1 MSNAEP
7 PAGWAPR
14 WLVPL
19 LAVLLPVT
27 LVLALAAPLGAAWA
41 WGRRQHPSG
50 PALATPNDPSAT
62 DGSRGLGDPYYPDA
76 GNGGYDVDRYQI
88 AVSWDPGTSVLTG
101 RTTLT
106 ARATHPLHSF
116 YVDLALDIRAITVDG
131 QVAGLAKEGFSD
143 WRITPATPVAD
154 GADFTVVVDYGGR
167 PGTLDDDGV
176 SPWMTTGEEWTVAG
190 EPESSAWWYPA
201 NDHPS
206 DPARMDVSVR
216 VPAGFQAVSVG
227 RLASA
232 DSADEP
238 GWDTWHWVSEQ
249 PMATYLAFV
258 SIGHF
263 ALEQGVVDGLPYV
276 YAVTERLTAG
286 ERRTAFAALQT
297 SAAKVRVL
305 SSLFGPYPFTELGG
319 IVVSA
324 DLPFDGLE
332 TQTRPVY
339 KARSILDARYAPELL
354 THELAHM
361 WFGDHVTVAQ
371 WNDIFDSEAYASWA
385 FWAWQEKTGGP
396 SAQSELTGL
405 YDRARG
411 HQDFWR
417 VTMTDPGRR
426 NLFSTVYARGPM
438 ALQALRNVMGDA
450 AFTRLNTEWAQEP
463 GSRSLEQWM
472 AKAQS
477 LTPVDLGPF
486 FDAWLAAPTAP
497 ARTAA
502 NGLG

>member
-7 PAGWAPR
+7 PPNRLPPAAVA
-14 WLVPL
+14 LI
-19 LAVLLPVT
+19 VLLPVL

-41 WGRRQHPSG
+41 WGRRHQ
-50 PALATPNDPSAT
+50 PAASESSRYDPNAT
-62 DGSRGLGDPYYPDA
+62 DGSRGVGDPYYPNA
-76 GNGGYDVDRYQI
+76 GNGGYDVARYQI
-88 AVSWDPGTSVLTG
+88 GVSWDPGTSVLTG
-101 RTTLT
+101 HTTVT

-116 YVDLALDIRAITVDG
+116 YLDLALDISRITVDG

-143 WRITPATPVAD
+143 WRITPAAPVAG
-154 GADFTVVVDYGGR
+154 GADFTVVVDYAGR
-167 PGTLDDDGV
+167 PGKLRSEGA
-176 SPWMTTGEEWTVAG
+176 SPWRSSGEEWTVAG

-206 DPARMDVSVR
+206 DPALMDISVR
-216 VPAGFQAVSVG
+216 VPAGLQAVSVG
-227 RLASA
+227 RLESR
-232 DSADEP
+232 DSADERD
-238 GWDTWHWVSEQ
+238 WDTWHWVSRQ

-276 YAVTERLTAG
+276 YAVTERLTAD
-286 ERRTAFAALQT
+286 ERRTAFAVLQT

-305 SSLFGPYPFTELGG
+305 STLFGPYPFTELGG
-319 IVVSA
+319 IAVAA

-332 TQTRPVY
+332 AQARPVY
-339 KARSILDARYAPELL
+339 KARSVLDPRYSGQLV

-396 SAQSELTGL
+396 SAQSELTRL
-405 YDRARG
+405 YDRFAG
-411 HQDFWR
+411 DEDFWR
-417 VTMTDPGRR
+417 VTMTDPGRAD
-426 NLFSTVYARGPM
+426 LFTTVYLRGPM

-450 AFTRLNTEWAQEP
+450 AFARLNTEWAQDP

-486 FDAWLAAPTAP
+486 FQAWLAAPTAP